1 MIIQIGVI
9 PAEHNYYI
17 IYIYI
22 YIYIMFRVRLHL
34 NLCFGTHTIEER
46 SISGSKIQHCHSFQN
61 LRLHVFDIPTL
72 LLRYS

>member
-9 PAEHNYYI
+9 PAIHNYYT
-17 IYIYI
+17 
-22 YIYIMFRVRLHL
+22 YIMFRVRLHL

-46 SISGSKIQHCHSFQN
+46 SISGGKIQHCHSFQN

-72 LLRYS
+72 LLRYSYN